1 MRALRKPDYLPAAA
15 AAAAGA
21 CASPRPRLLALPFAD
36 TIDAR
41 ALHREVLPWLAHFGV
56 DSLSYFV
63 ATHTDGHVCG
73 DMRWTTL
80 PRAWSACYGR
90 EAYIALDPRLTPVR
104 RHLAPLL
111 WDARDCS
118 PDWRVQRFLADA
130 GRHGI
135 AGGVVISL
143 YDGAARWAT
152 VTFDVSSARAD
163 ATLRDRL
170 APHAGELLLIA
181 IALHGRI
188 ATWPRARVNRHREH
202 RGLSFRE
209 RDCLSLAARGL
220 TSADIGARLSVAERT
235 VNFHFRNI
243 KTKLG
248 AINRPEA
255 IARGISLGILNSDG
269 D

>member
-1 MRALRKPDYLPAAA
+1 MRPSFKPDTLPPAAA
-15 AAAAGA
+15 TVAGA
-21 CASPRPRLLALPFAD
+21 GPRPHLLALPFAD

-41 ALHREVLPWLAHFGV
+41 TLYRAVTPWLAHFGV
-56 DSLSYFV
+56 DSLAYFV
-63 ATHTDGHVCG
+63 TTHTDGVVSG

-80 PRAWSACYGR
+80 PCAWSACYRR
-90 EAYIALDPRLTPVR
+90 EAYIALDPRLTPAR
-104 RHLAPLL
+104 RHLAPYL
-111 WDARDCS
+111 WDARECAS
-118 PDWRVQRFLADA
+118 DWRVERFLGDA
-130 GRHGI
+130 RHNGL

-143 YDGAARWAT
+143 YEGSARWAT
-152 VTFDVSSARAD
+152 VTFDVGIAGAG
-163 ATLRDRL
+163 ATLRDRI
-170 APHAGELLLIA
+170 APHVGNLLLIA
-181 IALHGRI
+181 IALHGCI
-188 ATWPRARVNRHREH
+188 TKWPHARVARHREH

-220 TSADIGARLSVAERT
+220 TSADIGERLSVAERT

-255 IARGISLGILNSDG
+255 IARGISLGILNNDG